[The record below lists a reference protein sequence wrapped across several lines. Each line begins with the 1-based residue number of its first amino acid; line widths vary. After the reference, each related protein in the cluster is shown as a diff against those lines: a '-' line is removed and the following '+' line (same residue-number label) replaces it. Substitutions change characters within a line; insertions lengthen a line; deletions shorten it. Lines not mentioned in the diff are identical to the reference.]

1 MHQGLELCLTSSG
14 QKVSV
19 PKQRNLQ
26 GLLYWYHDHK
36 KRGVIPAAA
45 DFDTITMRLAVN
57 KLDAKKAG
65 KELDLT

>member
-1 MHQGLELCLTSSG
+1 MPT
-14 QKVSV
+14 
-19 PKQRNLQ
+19 QRKLQ